1 MSNTSPQNGSYSVD
15 DIFAGLNQRDIEQ
28 FYAGYQQWHLQQQI
42 ATLQTRVD
50 DLYLQIFDITE
61 RMQTVQPSAIAL
73 ATLARLQANGVNDV
87 ELLDR
92 MLERGENWL
101 DQTMQRLDY
110 CEQLDDFIRDDYTQ
124 WCRHALEGAY
134 DWIGSIQDT
143 STSSPAE
150 ESVAVEVEQVE
161 ATTELF
167 LQKLNSDED
176 EDETSM
182 LETTLKRPAITLSSS
197 EEAAPIPV
205 VAGAPAAAE
214 AISPPGEPEPAPAV
228 EETSAIPASDIDAV
242 QATSQED
249 AGFVPVVEESH
260 PVEVSSATETPV
272 EQEAVLEQTGVP
284 AEQEPAPA
292 FEETSLEETAP
303 PLEEY
308 IPSPEE
314 SAAAEALLTSP
325 NEQPGS
331 QEFIAPE
338 ESLAAGDS
346 SNGQQPVIQEDAQPA
361 TEEDTRPAS
370 VEHVPVSESE
380 TTLQEHVMLD
390 ESPPVESSP
399 LSAIEQPTLQ
409 ESVEIVP
416 AQEEPSLTLPEP
428 PQQIE
433 EPVPSEAPHAD
444 SEKDEANV
452 QAGVPQDGEPHPQN
466 TVVTKRPNFIMRIL
480 KTIWC

>member
-1 MSNTSPQNGSYSVD
+1 
-15 DIFAGLNQRDIEQ
+15 
-28 FYAGYQQWHLQQQI
+28 
-42 ATLQTRVD
+42 
-50 DLYLQIFDITE
+50 
-61 RMQTVQPSAIAL
+61 
-73 ATLARLQANGVNDV
+73 
-87 ELLDR
+87 

-143 STSSPAE
+143 STSVPAE
-150 ESVAVEVEQVE
+150 EPVAVEVEQVE

-205 VAGAPAAAE
+205 VAADAPAAAE

-242 QATSQED
+242 QAASQEN
-249 AGFVPVVEESH
+249 AGFMPVLEESH
-260 PVEVSSATETPV
+260 PVEVGSATEEVPV
-272 EQEAVLEQTGVP
+272 EQEAVLEQTCVP
-284 AEQEPAPA
+284 TEQEPAPA

-308 IPSPEE
+308 IPSTEE
-314 SAAAEALLTSP
+314 SAAAEALPTSP

-346 SNGQQPVIQEDAQPA
+346 SNGQQPAIQEDAQPA
-361 TEEDTRPAS
+361 TEEDTRPTS
-370 VEHVPVSESE
+370 EEHVPVSESE
-380 TTLQEHVMLD
+380 TTLQEHVILE

-399 LSAIEQPTLQ
+399 PSGIEQPTLQ

-416 AQEEPSLTLPEP
+416 AQEEPSLTSPEP
-428 PQQIE
+428 AQQVE
-433 EPVPSEAPHAD
+433 EPVPSEAPRAD
-444 SEKDEANV
+444 GEKDEANV
-452 QAGVPQDGEPHPQN
+452 QAGVPQDGELHPQN

-480 KTIWC
+480 KRIWC